1 MKKTS
6 ISYGVKLYLYKEE
19 NEFFNIKDKIS
30 EIILATIYKFYKEEL
45 ITIENKYIKFN
56 DSEKVKKRKEK
67 LEENEKLIY
76 KFLKS
81 FTSEGILEISKM
93 NEEMKSSFLYYREQL
108 IDIESEIKSDVKLL
122 SKKEKKSYME
132 NLDKIFSK
140 SIQYF
145 KNEQQEDIS
154 IEELEEYIIINILLG
169 NYKNIFKFIDQN
181 KYLNHSAFFNSLILF
196 SNFIDVENMMSGEEK
211 KVQSTLRVSGVS
223 EIEAYVGANHKSLK

>member
-6 ISYGVKLYLYKEE
+6 ISYGVKLYLYKEK

-56 DSEKVKKRKEK
+56 NSEKVKKRKEQ

-122 SKKEKKSYME
+122 SKKEKKNYME

-145 KNEQQEDIS
+145 KNEQQEDTC
-154 IEELEEYIIINILLG
+154 
-169 NYKNIFKFIDQN
+169 
-181 KYLNHSAFFNSLILF
+181 KY
-196 SNFIDVENMMSGEEK
+196 
-211 KVQSTLRVSGVS
+211 
-223 EIEAYVGANHKSLK
+223 